1 MGLICL
7 VFLASCDPM
16 QTIEI
21 QNKLLSESTIKF
33 YFSKADFYE
42 FDEFD
47 EFDEFLTKDSLILTL
62 APHENKA
69 YHFGIGTWEINNSI
83 DSLISR
89 VDKVEIVTENS
100 TERFTGKN
108 QISTFFIT
116 RLDDSNKAG
125 IIIEIK

>member
-1 MGLICL
+1 
-7 VFLASCDPM
+7 M

-21 QNKLLSESTIKF
+21 ENKLLSESTIKF
-33 YFSKADFYE
+33 YFSGADFY
-42 FDEFD
+42 
-47 EFDEFLTKDSLILTL
+47 EFDEFLTKDSLILNL
-62 APHENKA
+62 ASHENKA

-100 TERFTGKN
+100 TERFAGKY
-108 QISTFFIT
+108 QISTFFRT